1 MNRYAKCPP
10 LALSRYY
17 GPRPAYP
24 LSGLKRTRTYV
35 GSASQRQVRGDVT
48 ILCTSVVDAE
58 SPRAKR
64 YDLEQPTSH
73 HHVLEEVNHL
83 VRVSKIAME
92 GGRSGQR
99 KKCERNGGQTSP
111 ETRRAKGRHQPP

>member
-1 MNRYAKCPP
+1 
-10 LALSRYY
+10 
-17 GPRPAYP
+17 
-24 LSGLKRTRTYV
+24 
-35 GSASQRQVRGDVT
+35 
-48 ILCTSVVDAE
+48 
-58 SPRAKR
+58 
-64 YDLEQPTSH
+64 
-73 HHVLEEVNHL
+73 VNHL